1 MFLIFRVTVISTNM
15 CPISIPYSVGNSFVS
30 IKYMNFASKPH
41 SSSMHTKPSTASD
54 QTTPLCTAWPSMCL
68 FSVNSSWL
76 HPYIWDL
83 TPSWAVP
90 YIPLIL
96 WIFSALIFPHA
107 SFFPLPIWREDLCI
121 SLCTS
126 STWQYNSFHL
136 VKEQIDKLIFQLTVS
151 DTFMFNSY
159 NYALSWYYY
168 YLHFIKRT
176 SKPEKKEKV
185 I

>member
-1 MFLIFRVTVISTNM
+1 MFLIFRLTVISTNM
-15 CPISIPYSVGNSFVS
+15 SPISIPYSVGNSLVS

-41 SSSMHTKPSTASD
+41 SSNMHTKPSTAFD
-54 QTTPLCTAWPSMCL
+54 QTKPPCTAWPSMYL

-90 YIPLIL
+90 NIP
-96 WIFSALIFPHA
+96 SHA
-107 SFFPLPIWREDLCI
+107 SFFPLPIWKEGLCFI
-121 SLCTS
+121 SLCFS
-126 STWQYNSFHL
+126 STWQYNFFHL

-151 DTFMFNSY
+151 DTFIFNSY

-168 YLHFIKRT
+168 CLHSIKRT
-176 SKPEKKEKV
+176 SKPGGWCGGKFFN
-185 I
+185 